1 MIRQYSIFPDK
12 MKVFSGSMLKV
23 IAMVTMIIDHV
34 GSHLV
39 DRSIILFETETYT
52 LTLYRV
58 MRDIGRL
65 AFPLF
70 CFLLIEGYLHTRSK
84 VRYGVSLGVMA
95 LISEIPYDLEHTNKL
110 IDLRAQNIF
119 FTLLLGYLAI
129 CAAEHLRKKHPV
141 LTIPVL
147 IGIMLA
153 GYYGKVDYSIGGVA
167 FIVVL
172 YAARKNEFLRIF
184 TSFLIGN
191 PRFVMVAFLPM
202 SLYNGKRGFIKG
214 KFLKYTFY
222 AIYPVHIFII
232 YLLKLHW
239 GLFQ

>member
-1 MIRQYSIFPDK
+1 
-12 MKVFSGSMLKV
+12 MKCFSGSMLKV
-23 IAMVTMIIDHV
+23 LAMVTMIIDHV

-39 DRSIILFETETYT
+39 DRSIIIFETETYT
-52 LTLYRV
+52 LTLYRL

-70 CFLLIEGYLHTRSK
+70 CFLLIEGYFHTRNK

-95 LISEIPYDLEHTNKL
+95 AISEIPFDLEHQNKL
-110 IDLRAQNIF
+110 FDLHGQNIF

-129 CAAEHLRKKHPV
+129 CAVEQWKSKHPI
-141 LTIPVL
+141 LLIPVL

-153 GYYGKVDYSIGGVA
+153 AGFGLVDYSVNGVA

-172 YAARKNEFLRIF
+172 YALRQNEFFRLF
-184 TSFLIGN
+184 SAFLLGN
-191 PRFVMVAFLPM
+191 PRFVMLAFLPM

-214 KFLKYTFY
+214 KFLKYAFY

>member
-1 MIRQYSIFPDK
+1 
-12 MKVFSGSMLKV
+12 MKCFSGSMLKV
-23 IAMVTMIIDHV
+23 LAMVTMIIDHV

-39 DRSIILFETETYT
+39 DRSIIIFETETYT
-52 LTLYRV
+52 LTLYRL

-95 LISEIPYDLEHTNKL
+95 LISEIPFDLEHYNKL
-110 IDLRAQNIF
+110 FDLHGQNIF

-129 CAAEHLRKKHPV
+129 CAVEQWKSKHPI
-141 LTIPVL
+141 LLIPVL

-153 GYYGKVDYSIGGVA
+153 AGFGLVDYGVFGVA

-172 YAARKNEFLRIF
+172 YALRQNEFFRLF
-184 TSFLIGN
+184 SAFLLGN
-191 PRFVMVAFLPM
+191 SRFVMLAFLPM

-214 KFLKYTFY
+214 KFLKYAFY

-239 GLFQ
+239 GLFQK